1 MPFAG
6 IVRAGI
12 ATAKSLLGGADNLM
26 DNVTIRYWIQ
36 DLDPQGTP
44 DLSAPVPFEA
54 VVVRKQ
60 QVVKKADGQE
70 AVSHT
75 YLAFLEAL
83 PPRGTGN
90 GRREPLDERDV
101 ITLSDGT
108 TGSILTPEGLMDRE
122 ILAPFL
128 HEVYLG

>member
-1 MPFAG
+1 MAFG
-6 IVRAGI
+6 SVVRSGI
-12 ATAKSLLGGADNLM
+12 ATIKSLVGGADNLM
-26 DNVTIRYWIQ
+26 DSVTIRYWIR
-36 DLDPQGTP
+36 DLNDAGTP
-44 DLSAPVPFEA
+44 DLSAPVTFEA
-54 VVVRKQ
+54 IVERKQ

-83 PPRGTGN
+83 PPRGTGA

-108 TGSILTPEGLMDRE
+108 TGVILTPEGLMDRE
-122 ILAPFL
+122 IAAPFL